1 MKYISIGKILN
12 FHGIKGE
19 AKIGYSKSQAEFLST
34 LKSVLIKIDSTY
46 ETLTISSC
54 KFNKNFAIM
63 KFKEINSIND
73 IIPYK
78 GQLLYVEQTSLKEK
92 LSDDEFL
99 IEDLVGLDVY
109 NQSDEKVGIVIGIS
123 NNGTNDYL
131 NIKTKT
137 KRTSLVP
144 FIKELVPS
152 VDIENKKVIISNL
165 EGLIE

>member
-1 MKYISIGKILN
+1 MKYISVGKILN
-12 FHGIKGE
+12 FHGIQGE
-19 AKIGYSKSQAEFLST
+19 AKVGYSKSQADFLST
-34 LKSVLIKIDSTY
+34 LKTVLIKKENGY
-46 ETLTISSC
+46 EPLNVTSC
-54 KFNKNFAIM
+54 RFNKNFAII

-73 IIPYK
+73 LLPYK
-78 GQLLYVEQTSLKEK
+78 GTLLYVEQTSLKEN

-99 IEDLVGLDVY
+99 IEDLVGCEVF
-109 NQSDEKVGIVIGIS
+109 NQSSEKVGVVIGIS

-144 FIKELVPS
+144 FIKELVPEI
-152 VDIENKKVIISNL
+152 DIQNKKVVISNL

>member
-12 FHGIKGE
+12 FHGIQGE
-19 AKIGYSKSQAEFLST
+19 AKVGFSKSQADFLKS
-34 LKSVLIKIDSTY
+34 LKSVLIKTSNAY
-46 ETLTISSC
+46 ETLTITSC
-54 KFNKNFAIM
+54 RFNKNFAIM
-63 KFKEINSIND
+63 KFKDINSIND
-73 IIPYK
+73 IIPFK
-78 GQLLYVEQTSLKEK
+78 GELLYVEQTSLKEK

-99 IEDLVGLDVY
+99 IEDLVGLEVF
-109 NQSDEKVGIVIGIS
+109 NESETKVGVVIGIS

-144 FIKELVPS
+144 FIKDLVPT
-152 VDIENKKVIISNL
+152 VDLQNKKIIISNL